1 MLRAFSLMGRVIVMV
16 TIVLVGW
23 RVRVVRIDM
32 LLI

>member
-1 MLRAFSLMGRVIVMV
+1 MLRAFSLVGRVIVMV